1 MSACHPRV
9 TARTAAPPAA
19 IQAQLRAA
27 AVRAW
32 PLTRPGADRG
42 GRLVL
47 RSPPQLRWVEAIR
60 RGGGGEKI
68 RRCSLCDVGGEREV
82 GDLVGKVVGGDRT
95 AEVLVAAGV
104 TMVLGVGNRVL
115 YKLALV
121 PLRHYPFFLAQLATF
136 GYPILLFLL
145 SCYCPGKI
153 QQIMIFTQIF

>member
-1 MSACHPRV
+1 MSACHRRV

-32 PLTRPGADRG
+32 PLPRAGADRG

-68 RRCSLCDVGGEREV
+68 RRCSLCEVGGERE
-82 GDLVGKVVGGDRT
+82 VGKVVGGDRT

-104 TMVLGVGNRVL
+104 TVVLGVGNRVL

-136 GYPILLFLL
+136 GYPILLLLLL

-153 QQIMIFTQIF
+153 QQIRVEFYPNF